1 MQGDMKKNGKFRPIY
16 RFILEMTH
24 TRQGHS
30 YCGMQT
36 GNHNLAF
43 GWYNFKTD
51 LPLLHLQS
59 TTVIVVTKP
68 YIKENANITFISKFQ
83 TEHHRNS

>member
-1 MQGDMKKNGKFRPIY
+1 
-16 RFILEMTH
+16 MTH

-30 YCGMQT
+30 YCGMQI

-51 LPLLHLQS
+51 LPLLHLCTCRVLLLLLLQNHILKKMPTSHLLVSFKPS
-59 TTVIVVTKP
+59 TIEILKL
-68 YIKENANITFISKFQ
+68 YDQEY
-83 TEHHRNS
+83 